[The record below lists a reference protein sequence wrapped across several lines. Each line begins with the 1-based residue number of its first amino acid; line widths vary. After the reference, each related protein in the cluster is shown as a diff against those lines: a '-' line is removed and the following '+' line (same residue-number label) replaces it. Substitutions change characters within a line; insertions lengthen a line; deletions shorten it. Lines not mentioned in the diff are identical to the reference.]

1 MIEIAAVLLALGAL
15 LFTLVVRRGDL
26 PEAAGG
32 SPAGYLKEKQRT
44 FRENLRDLQF
54 EHRVGKLSDA
64 DFEEARQVLQR
75 EFAGVA
81 AAAQSTAAA
90 APLPAAKPAP
100 AAGTVCP
107 KCGAT
112 FVQPLKFCGECGA
125 PMTGGAA

>member
-32 SPAGYLKEKQRT
+32 SPAGYLEEKQRT
-44 FRENLRDLQF
+44 FNENLGDLQF

-64 DFEEARQVLQR
+64 DFEEARKILQV

-81 AAAQSTAAA
+81 AAAPPP
-90 APLPAAKPAP
+90 APKPAP
-100 AAGTVCP
+100 AAGTICP
-107 KCGAT
+107 RCGAS

>member
-1 MIEIAAVLLALGAL
+1 MIETAAVLLALGAL

-32 SPAGYLKEKQRT
+32 SPAGYLREKQRT
-44 FRENLRDLQF
+44 FYENLRDLQF

-64 DFEEARQVLQR
+64 DFEEARKVLQS

-81 AAAQSTAAA
+81 AAA
-90 APLPAAKPAP
+90 PLPPPKPAP

>member
-1 MIEIAAVLLALGAL
+1 MIETAAVLLAIGVL
-15 LFTLVVRRGDL
+15 LFTLSVRRSDL

-32 SPAGYLKEKQRT
+32 SAAGYLEEKRRT
-44 FRENLRDLQF
+44 FYQNLGDLQF
-54 EHRVGKLSDA
+54 EHRVGKLSDP
-64 DFEEARQVLQR
+64 DYEEARKILEL

-81 AAAQSTAAA
+81 AEAQRTAAA
-90 APLPAAKPAP
+90 SPAPKPAL
-100 AAGTVCP
+100 AAGTLCP

>member
-1 MIEIAAVLLALGAL
+1 MIEIAAVLLAIGAL
-15 LFTLVVRRGDL
+15 LFTLVVRRSDL

-44 FRENLRDLQF
+44 YYENLGDLQF
-54 EHRVGKLSDA
+54 EHRVGKLSDT
-64 DFEEARQVLQR
+64 DYEEAKKILQS

-81 AAAQSTAAA
+81 AAA
-90 APLPAAKPAP
+90 PLPPPQPAP

-107 KCGAT
+107 KCSAT

>member
-44 FRENLRDLQF
+44 FYENLGDLQF

-64 DFEEARQVLQR
+64 DYEEARKVLQL

-81 AAAQSTAAA
+81 AAA
-90 APLPAAKPAP
+90 PLPAPKPAP

>member
-1 MIEIAAVLLALGAL
+1 MIEIAAVLLAIGAL

-44 FRENLRDLQF
+44 FYANLGDLQF
-54 EHRVGKLSDA
+54 EHRVGRLSDA
-64 DFEEARQVLQR
+64 DFEEARKVLQS
-75 EFAGVA
+75 EFADVA
-81 AAAQSTAAA
+81 AAA
-90 APLPAAKPAP
+90 APLPPPQPAP

-125 PMTGGAA
+125 PMPGGAA

>member
-1 MIEIAAVLLALGAL
+1 MIEIAAVLLAIGAL
-15 LFTLVVRRGDL
+15 LFTLVVRRNDL

-44 FRENLRDLQF
+44 YYENLGDLQF
-54 EHRVGKLSDA
+54 EHRVGKLSDT
-64 DFEEARQVLQR
+64 DYEEAKKILQS

-81 AAAQSTAAA
+81 AAAQTAVAA
-90 APLPAAKPAP
+90 APLPAPKPAP
-100 AAGTVCP
+100 AVGTVCP

-125 PMTGGAA
+125 PMTGDAA

>member
-1 MIEIAAVLLALGAL
+1 MIEIAAVLLAIGAL
-15 LFTLVVRRGDL
+15 LFTLVVRRSDL

-44 FRENLRDLQF
+44 YYENLGDLQF
-54 EHRVGKLSDA
+54 EHRVGKLSDT
-64 DFEEARQVLQR
+64 DYEEAKKILHS

-81 AAAQSTAAA
+81 AAAQTTATAAP
-90 APLPAAKPAP
+90 APAPKSAP

-125 PMTGGAA
+125 PMTGDAA

>member
-1 MIEIAAVLLALGAL
+1 MIETAAVLLALGAL
-15 LFTLVVRRGDL
+15 LFTLVVRRSDL

-32 SPAGYLKEKQRT
+32 SPAGYLEEKQRT
-44 FRENLRDLQF
+44 FHENLRDLQF

-64 DFEEARQVLQR
+64 DYEEARKVLQR

-81 AAAQSTAAA
+81 AEARSTAAA
-90 APLPAAKPAP
+90 TPKPAP
-100 AAGTVCP
+100 APGTVCP
-107 KCGAT
+107 HCGAT

>member
-1 MIEIAAVLLALGAL
+1 MIEIAAVLLAIGAL
-15 LFTLVVRRGDL
+15 LFTLVIRRSDL

-32 SPAGYLKEKQRT
+32 SPAGYLDEKQRT
-44 FRENLRDLQF
+44 FNENLGDLQF

-64 DFEEARQVLQR
+64 DFEEARKILQR

-81 AAAQSTAAA
+81 AAAPPP
-90 APLPAAKPAP
+90 APKPAP

-107 KCGAT
+107 RCGAS